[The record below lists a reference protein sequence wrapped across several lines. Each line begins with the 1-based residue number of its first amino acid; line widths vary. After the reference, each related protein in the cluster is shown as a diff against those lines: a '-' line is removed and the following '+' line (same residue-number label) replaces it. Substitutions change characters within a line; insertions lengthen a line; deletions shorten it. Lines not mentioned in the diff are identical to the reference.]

1 MMPDD
6 GRKIACVELKMT
18 VPYADDGMQHSDSIP
33 QLGGMIVTHAVDEYD
48 EEWIWGMR

>member
-1 MMPDD
+1 MMHD
-6 GRKIACVELKMT
+6 E
-18 VPYADDGMQHSDSIP
+18 ADDGMQHSDSIP